1 MDNPN
6 CFGEQQKI
14 QDFVRNFTLRQTFI
28 WSDMSTEEPSIE
40 GRLRE
45 IIIKQFG
52 EGEKTVTPETS
63 FVNDLGADSL
73 DIVEIVM
80 ELEDEFDV
88 SIPDE
93 DAEKM
98 QTVGDAAKY
107 INEHTQK
114 SGA

>member
-1 MDNPN
+1 
-6 CFGEQQKI
+6 
-14 QDFVRNFTLRQTFI
+14 
-28 WSDMSTEEPSIE
+28 MSTEEPSIE
-40 GRLRE
+40 ERLKE

-52 EGEKTVTPETS
+52 EGEKTVTIETS

-73 DIVEIVM
+73 DVVELVM

-98 QTVGDAAKY
+98 QTVGDAVKF

-114 SGA
+114 NDA

>member
-1 MDNPN
+1 MAT
-6 CFGEQQKI
+6 
-14 QDFVRNFTLRQTFI
+14 V
-28 WSDMSTEEPSIE
+28 EE
-40 GRLRE
+40 RLKE

-52 EGEKTVTPETS
+52 EGEKPVTLETS
-63 FVNDLGADSL
+63 FVNDLEADSL
-73 DIVEIVM
+73 DIVELVM

-98 QTVGDAAKY
+98 QTVGDAVKY

>member
-1 MDNPN
+1 
-6 CFGEQQKI
+6 
-14 QDFVRNFTLRQTFI
+14 
-28 WSDMSTEEPSIE
+28 MSKEEPSIE
-40 GRLRE
+40 ERLRE

-52 EGEKTVTPETS
+52 EGEKPVTLETS
-63 FVNDLGADSL
+63 FVNDLEADSL
-73 DIVEIVM
+73 DIVELVM

-98 QTVGDAAKY
+98 QTVGDTVKY

-114 SGA
+114 NGA